1 MQLNKHNVETPPRS
15 KPGWLRKTVAAVAAL
30 ATLATGGIVASTAYA
45 GGGGG
50 SQPGGGSG
58 TPDGA
63 PRVFWQYKDDASGS
77 FGPAS
82 DINSVKKAFEAAKVT
97 LHEDYGSLT
106 PMTKAQAALDGAK
119 NECVEGFHRRHPG
132 EGDGDCRVVA
142 VGAMYSNTG
151 YWGAATDDGNH
162 AELGGKNQWQYAW
175 DTYVKPNDY
184 WYAGTQKYGVNTAF
198 TDDPNM
204 SVQKIMA
211 RDTYNDIN
219 KWNDP
224 IVHITNVNKSIVVIV
239 LDKYQPAPPSF
250 TPTISTEA
258 PHIIQEGQPIT
269 DRVTVGVKS
278 GDHWIDGTSVTAK
291 GYYFTGSKDA
301 IIRNLPYTGDPTD
314 AGINNYLN
322 QIRSAGG
329 VRSYDVLGPQAVVES
344 EEMEASG
351 RGLLGVA
358 EVVGDLVGVVAVH
371 AALPGH
377 VDDLAEPSEHR
388 LASGPFDLAVQFVE
402 GQVAHDPHGVV
413 HGDPVVIAGGQGGA
427 PPVGDVQELV
437 ERQRAGELVHQQHL
451 LVPVAVEGMQVVADA
466 VHVLGRVSVHHVGG
480 LAHARLPV
488 QVVDLDVAAA
498 AGVVDRPVPCLD
510 EPREPSDAS
519 GGVVVGVREQYLVKG
534 HALFDHAAQLFEVV
548 AFALLVDYV
557 VGGQAV
563 EERPGVTCRYRR
575 DRWFRRC

>member
-1 MQLNKHNVETPPRS
+1 MLKYKEHSKPTPPKE
-15 KPGWLRKTVAAVAAL
+15 KPGWLRRGIASLAAF
-30 ATLATGGIVASTAYA
+30 ATLATGGLVAVSSANA
-45 GGGGG
+45 IDNSGNGVIIGGGGG
-50 SQPGGGSG
+50 TGIGPNDFVLWLKDNLAQTAAGKPPTGWGTRDNANTSDLLSDLAKAGVDVSDSGVNKPLIQKACNQAVNRALDATHQRARVIGFATSLRGGFMWGDNAAHWKSLFEQRWSQAQAQPNGGVRFFLNGWTDGDVTKFARGEFDKGMAEMAAAGTVNNLAICVAVNESQP
-58 TPDGA
+58 
-63 PRVFWQYKDDASGS
+63 
-77 FGPAS
+77 
-82 DINSVKKAFEAAKVT
+82 
-97 LHEDYGSLT
+97 
-106 PMTKAQAALDGAK
+106 PMA
-119 NECVEGFHRRHPG
+119 
-132 EGDGDCRVVA
+132 
-142 VGAMYSNTG
+142 
-151 YWGAATDDGNH
+151 
-162 AELGGKNQWQYAW
+162 
-175 DTYVKPNDY
+175 
-184 WYAGTQKYGVNTAF
+184 
-198 TDDPNM
+198 
-204 SVQKIMA
+204 
-211 RDTYNDIN
+211 
-219 KWNDP
+219 
-224 IVHITNVNKSIVVIV
+224 
-239 LDKYQPAPPSF
+239 F

-269 DRVTVGVKS
+269 DKVTVGVKS

-351 RGLLGVA
+351 RGVLGVA

-371 AALPGH
+371 AALSGH

-413 HGDPVVIAGGQGGA
+413 HGDPVVVAGGQGGA

-548 AFALLVDYV
+548 AFALLVRDV

-563 EERPGVTCRYRR
+563 EERAGVICRYRR